1 MASGGGGAWKVAYAD
16 FVTAMM
22 AFFMVMWLTSQK
34 PEVKHAVAQHFK
46 NPGGKRLTGMDANS
60 IQAASNNGNGSR
72 RVVKARGAKK
82 SDGDSKNQKMTDEGD
97 KSNVGTIV
105 LFELNAIEMSEQG
118 REAIVLLIPEL
129 EGKQHRVEVRGHSA
143 SNGGSSP
150 QAFLDAWSISYKRSM
165 VVMQFL
171 VEQGIDPRRIRLS
184 QSGSSEPSIVG
195 NEVDQT
201 RDSRVE
207 VFVLSEIFEEPASKI
222 ERLVSNKSLGA
233 EANAMAEKAK
243 AEQAQAEAAAPA
255 KGGH

>member
-34 PEVKHAVAQHFK
+34 PEVKEAVAQHFK
-46 NPGGKRLTGMDANS
+46 NPGGRRLTGMDAKS
-60 IQAASNNGNGSR
+60 IVPASNNGNGSR
-72 RVVKARGAKK
+72 RVVRARGTKK
-82 SDGDSKNQKMTDEGD
+82 SDGEAKHQKMTDEGD
-97 KSNVGTIV
+97 QENSGTIV
-105 LFELNAIEMSEQG
+105 QFELNAVEMTELG
-118 REAIVLLIPEL
+118 REAIMTLIPEL

-143 SNGGSSP
+143 SNGNSNS
-150 QAFLDAWSISYKRSM
+150 QSMMDAWNISYKRSM

-184 QSGSSEPSIVG
+184 QSGSSEPRIVD
-195 NEVDQT
+195 NKVDEAS
-201 RDSRVE
+201 DSRVE
-207 VFVLSEIFEEPASKI
+207 VFVLSEIFEDPASKI

-233 EANAMAEKAK
+233 EANALAEKAK
-243 AEQAQAEAAAPA
+243 AEAAAAEAAAPA